1 MILYEVQLLMESG
14 AYKDALKFLEDFKLY
29 ISDTLAYAELK
40 GNELI
45 IIIVHVSAFY
55 ITPSIHVTCSENNI
69 TAIGNT

>member
-45 IIIVHVSAFY
+45 IIIVHVKL
-55 ITPSIHVTCSENNI
+55 
-69 TAIGNT
+69 